1 MDCERVKIIL
11 SAVLSGMMVA
21 LSMRYVPIFHG
32 YDSQD
37 IKRIIFVE
45 PKTLKKYTLIP
56 EKINCN

>member
-1 MDCERVKIIL
+1 MDKIQTIFSGIL
-11 SAVLSGMMVA
+11 FGILVA

-37 IKRIIFVE
+37 IKRIVFVD
-45 PKTLKKYTLIP
+45 PKTLKKYTLLP

>member
-1 MDCERVKIIL
+1 MNKIQTIL
-11 SAVLSGMMVA
+11 SGCLFGILVA

-32 YDSQD
+32 YDSKD
-37 IKRIIFVE
+37 IKRIIFVD